1 MFTNTNNYNF
11 DYDLQHAGYLYDL
24 LKDTIIFQLSDTQSF
39 ISDKRSIDT
48 KKLMIHRKG
57 INGKPTK
64 VVSKS
69 ELFYLLHYTIPDE
82 IECSKKKILDKIK
95 VEYYTRKGDQYKEEL
110 NKLNN
115 MYTDG
120 ECCWNSI
127 TAKSLRLMEI
137 CFQFYGMAQQLLSG
151 VYCMRVHHERSGNR
165 IQ

>member
-24 LKDTIIFQLSDTQSF
+24 LKDTIIFQLSDTESF
-39 ISDKRSIDT
+39 ISDRRTINT

-57 INGKPTK
+57 INGQPTK

-95 VEYYTRKGDQYKEEL
+95 VEYYTKKGDQYKDEL

-115 MYTDG
+115 MYQRYRTIVG
-120 ECCWNSI
+120 SVNKIENI
-127 TAKSLRLMEI
+127 LRNMV
-137 CFQFYGMAQQLLSG
+137 FYLQREEESNPIQWTISSFSESG
-151 VYCMRVHHERSGNR
+151 K
-165 IQ
+165 